1 MSISN
6 PLIESD
12 PLNRTHH
19 EQGNLS
25 LTASVTNDMS
35 PLMSLQGVG
44 FKVSGRGLSKTES
57 MAGNSGESG
66 SEPHKRRFSGWLSG
80 ARSTKAASAAYSQD
94 AAQKILLS
102 DISLQI
108 LPHEKISVI
117 GPNGAGKSTLMKLIL
132 GLIQPTSGQISRH
145 PELELGYVPQK
156 FNVPAILPLRVEDL
170 LAQTKKRLSDK
181 EQAFLYDRLSVVP
194 LLKKQ
199 VVHLSGGETQR
210 ILLARSLLSKP
221 NLLILDEPMQGLDP
235 ESERWLYEF
244 IDDLPPFLQCAMVV
258 VSHDLHWVMR
268 GSRRVICLNKHIC
281 CEGQPSDLGVS
292 QEFKKLFGH
301 QYEQPYIHKPHEC
314 RHDGPHA
321 H

>member
-1 MSISN
+1 MVKPDSYSDQAGSQATSEATPLKFSSNNSI
-6 PLIESD
+6 
-12 PLNRTHH
+12 TT
-19 EQGNLS
+19 NLE
-25 LTASVTNDMS
+25 
-35 PLMSLQGVG
+35 PLMSLHQ
-44 FKVSGRGLSKTES
+44 VSFEVSERGLARATAKKEGQSHQKT
-57 MAGNSGESG
+57 
-66 SEPHKRRFSGWLSG
+66 
-80 ARSTKAASAAYSQD
+80 
-94 AAQKILLS
+94 LLNN
-102 DISLQI
+102 ISLQI
-108 LPHEKISVI
+108 LPKEKISVI

-132 GLIQPTSGQISRH
+132 GLIKPTSGQISRH
-145 PELELGYVPQK
+145 PELEMGYVPQK
-156 FNVPAILPLRVEDL
+156 FSVPPILPLRVQDL
-170 LAQTKKRLSDK
+170 LAQVKIKLNT
-181 EQAFLYDRLSVVP
+181 EQQALLYERLSVVP
-194 LLKKQ
+194 LLKRQ

-210 ILLARSLLSKP
+210 ILLARSLLSNP

-292 QEFKKLFGH
+292 DEFKKLFGH

-314 RHDGPHA
+314 QHREPHI